1 MTRRS
6 LLEGT
11 TPGPWKVEPGAP
23 VFVWAGKGSRIVTMA
38 SALYDSLLQFGEAEA
53 NARLIAAAPELA
65 KENEELRAFLRE
77 YIERGWD
84 GDHRFPMLHAEIKER
99 ATAILEREGL

>member
-11 TPGPWKVEPGAP
+11 NCPACGAEPLKPGEKWCPDCAE
-23 VFVWAGKGSRIVTMA
+23 GKHHQI
-38 SALYDSLLQFGEAEA
+38 
-53 NARLIAAAPELA
+53 IADLA